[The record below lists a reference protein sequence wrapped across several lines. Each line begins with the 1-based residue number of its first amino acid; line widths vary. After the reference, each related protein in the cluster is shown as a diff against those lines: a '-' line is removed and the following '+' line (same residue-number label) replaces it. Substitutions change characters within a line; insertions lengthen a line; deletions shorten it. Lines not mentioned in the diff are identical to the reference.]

1 MAEENS
7 GTTDD
12 EGTFLALLLRI
23 QPATTYQIAKVYDSS
38 PVSNFGTSKGKLYPL
53 VRRLK
58 ARGLVST
65 RTISGDRRGTEQLL
79 CTRKGE
85 TAVRSWIK
93 QIRPGHVLLEDPLR
107 TKVQSFDLL
116 SREERI
122 EWIVEAKSLM
132 MAKLAELEEYR
143 QQVDV
148 PFIDIVHD
156 NAIASIRSR
165 MDWLDR
171 LLRGVVKGEK
181 AKPASGSGGAKAARS

>member
-1 MAEENS
+1 MAKDGS
-7 GTTDD
+7 GMTDD

-23 QPATTYQIAKVYDSS
+23 QPATTYQIAKVYDYS

-65 RTISGDRRGTEQLL
+65 RTVSGDKRGTEQLL
-79 CTRKGE
+79 CTRSGE
-85 TAVRSWIK
+85 KAVRQWIK

-107 TKVQSFDLL
+107 TKIQSFGLL
-116 SREERI
+116 SRQERI

-132 MAKLAELEEYR
+132 AAKLAELEIYR
-143 QQVDV
+143 EQVDV
-148 PFIDIVHD
+148 PFIEIVHD
-156 NAIASIRSR
+156 NAIASMRSR

-171 LLRGVVKGEK
+171 LLRVIVKGENPSS
-181 AKPASGSGGAKAARS
+181 APGSVDA